1 LTPTRT
7 LAAVSVAALVAAC
20 TSPGPMGGAAASADG
35 AHDAHHPGAVTAMSS
50 MEPRMKAMQDM
61 HLKMVDAKTP
71 AEREALMAEHMKAM
85 QGGMAMLKEMRG
97 MGAMGSKGM
106 PAGMGE
112 RDQMMADHMAAMQ
125 MMMNMMVDRMPPA
138 TVAR

>member
-1 LTPTRT
+1 
-7 LAAVSVAALVAAC
+7 
-20 TSPGPMGGAAASADG
+20 MGGTVAVADD
-35 AHDAHHPGAVTAMSS
+35 AHAAHHPDAMSA

-61 HLKMVDAKTP
+61 HLKMANAKTP

-85 QGGMAMLKEMRG
+85 QGGMAMMQEMRG

-112 RDQMMADHMAAMQ
+112 RDQMMADHMATMQ
-125 MMMNMMVDRMPPA
+125 MMMNMMADRMPPA
-138 TVAR
+138 PNPR